1 MKNVTISRIEP
12 SNPVLLTYIDKIK
25 AWDKEGTIKLVKD
38 NHVEPFYALYYNATF
53 VGAGTIELDKENSL
67 AKVALVN
74 GCEDYYDKIQGV
86 AERKFHQLVEQEF
99 GTSDVEFSYV
109 KKRG

>member
-12 SNPVLLTYIDKIK
+12 TNPVLLTYIDKIRS
-25 AWDKEGTIKLVKD
+25 WDKEGTIKLVKD
-38 NHVEPFYALYYNATF
+38 NHIEPFYALYYNATF
-53 VGAGTIELDKENSL
+53 FGAGTIELDKDNSL

-74 GCEDYYDKIQGV
+74 GRADYDKIQNIT
-86 AERKFHQLVEQEF
+86 ENKFHQLIEKEF